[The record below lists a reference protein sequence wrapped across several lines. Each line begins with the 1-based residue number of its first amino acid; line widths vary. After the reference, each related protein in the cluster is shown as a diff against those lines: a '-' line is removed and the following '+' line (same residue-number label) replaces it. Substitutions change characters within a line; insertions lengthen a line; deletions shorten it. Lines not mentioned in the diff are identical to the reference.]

1 MCAWFVSA
9 TITKVNN
16 TCYTLTIIN
25 TWYFVFTHKEYFVF
39 TTLAEAKAKL
49 LENRCKGN
57 LLIKE

>member
-1 MCAWFVSA
+1 MAWFVSA
-9 TITKVNN
+9 QITKVNN

-49 LENRCKGN
+49 LENRCKGC
-57 LLIKE
+57 LSIKE